1 MVDERIIEMVREY
14 LNELISNGLKIKK
27 AYIYGSYARGTATEE
42 SDIDLLLIA
51 PEFDE
56 KIDEYLPLI
65 WLSTRKSNYKIE
77 PVPIGEKKFNENE
90 SSPLIESV
98 RNEGFEVAA

>member
-1 MVDERIIEMVREY
+1 MVDERIIEIVREY
-14 LNELISNGLKIKK
+14 LNELISKGLKIKK
-27 AYIYGSYARGTATEE
+27 AYIYGSYARGTATED

-65 WLSTRKSNYKIE
+65 WPSTHKSNYKIE

-98 RNEGFEVAA
+98 HNEGFEVAA